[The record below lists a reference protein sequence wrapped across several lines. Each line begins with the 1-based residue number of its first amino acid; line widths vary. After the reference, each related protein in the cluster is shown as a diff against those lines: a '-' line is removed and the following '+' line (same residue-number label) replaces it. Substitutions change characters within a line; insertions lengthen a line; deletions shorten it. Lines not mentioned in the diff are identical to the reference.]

1 MLEEELRQT
10 KVPEASSGA
19 VETDADVEEPSDPS
33 EKIVEDLLAFQ
44 DELAQEAFAFADQ
57 HFQSFEVLESGEHQ
71 LENKQLHNQ
80 FNEIF
85 ELRLDEYL
93 AAKGIAPQTFYEVL
107 EERTAADSESTAGGG
122 TIPKLGS
129 RSLTAS
135 ARCGRFS
142 QMFKC

>member
-1 MLEEELRQT
+1 MWAKKATQ
-10 KVPEASSGA
+10 PW
-19 VETDADVEEPSDPS
+19 DP
-33 EKIVEDLLAFQ
+33 LWAGG
-44 DELAQEAFAFADQ
+44 
-57 HFQSFEVLESGEHQ
+57 VLESGEHQ

-142 QMFKC
+142 QMFKF